1 VIWHFFEVW
10 ILFFIVFAVGRT
22 LGAFFFSTMALGP
35 LAGAQGA
42 VANLIGD
49 GIDGVKWRL
58 GVGPDW
64 RAASRSSAAWSPAP
78 SPSPNLPEEDALEVA
93 PEPIPEP
100 DDQVETE
107 DIDVA
112 GGEKIEDVLDAIE
125 ARESLSDLSTTG
137 ENARM
142 RPAWLARPRSSVPDN
157 LQRIRGIGK
166 RNEEILFRLGVF
178 HFGQIAAW
186 TPAEARW
193 IGTHISFPERIE
205 RDDWVGQAMILAS
218 GGDPEKILSKER
230 EKDG

>member
-1 VIWHFFEVW
+1 MIWHFFEVW
-10 ILFFIVFAVGRT
+10 ILFFIVFAAGCA

-49 GIDGVKWRL
+49 GIDEMKWRL

-78 SPSPNLPEEDALEVA
+78 SPSPNLPEENAQEVA
-93 PEPIPEP
+93 PEPPPEP
-100 DDQVETE
+100 GVPDERDEV
-107 DIDVA
+107 DVA
-112 GGEKIEDVLDAIE
+112 EGERIEDVLDAIE
-125 ARESLSDLSTTG
+125 AKESLSDLSTTD

-142 RPAWLARPRSSVPDN
+142 RPAWLAEPRSSVPDN

-166 RNEEILFRLGVF
+166 RNEEILFRLGIF

-193 IGTHISFPERIE
+193 IGAHLSFPERIE

-218 GGDPEKILSKER
+218 GGDPSKNL
-230 EKDG
+230 